1 MSTAN
6 VLKDCMVF
14 KQERRITASH
24 AGISEFISHNSCL
37 IKTEIKLHS
46 LVHNVNGHTLI
57 FACHQSGIQALCK
70 DNA

>member
-1 MSTAN
+1 MSTA
-6 VLKDCMVF
+6 LKDCMVF

-24 AGISEFISHNSCL
+24 AGILRVHLPQLCL
-37 IKTEIKLHS
+37 TKTEINMYS
-46 LVHNVNGHTLI
+46 LVQNVNGHTLV